1 MSKVI
6 DRSELQDLLGR
17 GAQLIEVL
25 PANEYADD
33 HIPGAINIPLSKID
47 RDRIKS
53 LDPGGPTITY
63 CWDTA

>member
-6 DRSELQDLLGR
+6 DRAQLQDLLAR

-25 PANEYADD
+25 PFNEYEED
-33 HIPGAINIPLSKID
+33 HIPGAIGIPLGKID
-47 RDRIKS
+47 RERVKA
-53 LDPGGPTITY
+53 LDEGRPVITY